1 MKRNL
6 KRGTKQRRQIS
17 ALERLE
23 KQLQSGMKS
32 TFDILPDGTK
42 WQCQAILTEKDIK
55 RIKSE
60 IQTLKLSLQG
70 IKKTRIS
77 KTTFEPVEVKKNTWV
92 IDIFSIKY
100 GYESKAA
107 RKQAGKTRGS
117 RKKMKRVKRMTL
129 VKSVSMIPGVLQ
141 KYKDGLMGI
150 SPKQHVFKARNTE
163 VEFN

>member
-1 MKRNL
+1 MKLL
-6 KRGTKQRRQIS
+6 KGGLKGRQIS

-23 KQLQSGMKS
+23 KQLQSGVKWNY
-32 TFDILPDGTK
+32 IPDDQGVGFEHVSYP
-42 WQCQAILTEKDIK
+42 LSDKDIK
-55 RIKSE
+55 RIKAE
-60 IQTLKLSLQG
+60 IQTLKASLQG

-77 KTTFEPVEVKKNTWV
+77 KTTSEPVEVKKNTWV

-100 GYESKAA
+100 GYENKAA
-107 RKQAGKTRGS
+107 KKQAGKTKGS
-117 RKKMKRVKRMTL
+117 RKKMKRVKKMTL